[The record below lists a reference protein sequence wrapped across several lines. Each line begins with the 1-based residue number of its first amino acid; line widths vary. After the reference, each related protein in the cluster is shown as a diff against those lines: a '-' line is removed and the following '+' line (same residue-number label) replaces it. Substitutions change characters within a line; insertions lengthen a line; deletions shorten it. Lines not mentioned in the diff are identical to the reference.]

1 MSAKKT
7 LHLPALYLLIKYL
20 STTFAVPAMGGE
32 FITLLYS
39 WTFLNLV
46 PLTVHPYLHEL
57 YRSHFKN
64 TVCFK

>member
-20 STTFAVPAMGGE
+20 STTVAVPTVGGE
-32 FITLLYS
+32 FITLLS
-39 WTFLNLV
+39 FWTFLNLAH
-46 PLTVHPYLHEL
+46 LTVHPHLHEL
-57 YRSHFKN
+57 YWSHFKN